1 MELRY
6 LQSLITV
13 ADEGSF
19 TRASE
24 KLFVSQPALSQQ
36 IRQLEEELG
45 SILLDRVGRGV
56 KLTSAGELF
65 YRHAQ
70 RVFQELDEAKVA
82 LQELEGLQR
91 GSLAVGVVQTINAYL
106 IPQVVAQFANVYPAI
121 SLRIEEMPTAEIEE
135 GLEEGRLQLGIGFTP
150 PGNANINSEEL
161 FNEELVLIVSKEHEL
176 ATQVAIKIKDLNEF
190 PLVLLSKAYCT
201 RRLWDKCAQQANIQ
215 PRIVAEMNTIGAI
228 MGAVQC
234 AKAGSIL
241 PKLALTHRHLAELVA
256 ISLREP
262 TPQRS
267 VGLLWRRNGY
277 KCAATRAFSDIVK
290 EFVEKEIT

>member
-150 PGNANINSEEL
+150 PSNANINSEEL

-228 MGAVQC
+228 MGAVQY

>member
-228 MGAVQC
+228 MGAVQY

>member
-228 MGAVQC
+228 MGAVQY

-241 PKLALTHRHLAELVA
+241 PKLALPHRHLAELVA